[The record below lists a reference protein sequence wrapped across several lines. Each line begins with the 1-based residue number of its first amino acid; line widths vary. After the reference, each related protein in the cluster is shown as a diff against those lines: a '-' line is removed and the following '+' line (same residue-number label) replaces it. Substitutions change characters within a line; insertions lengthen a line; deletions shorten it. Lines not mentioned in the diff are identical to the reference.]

1 MFRNS
6 VLAVFALAVLAY
18 PGAVVAHGWGDS
30 ESVPAWENMANF
42 EPGGLIEFCPAGPAS
57 RDADG
62 GMIAAVLA
70 AAANSQSGAGGT
82 PDARPSSRP
91 TPPGSGALS
100 APRDVQVVNQ
110 GGPSHSLTNYQALAW
125 EASVTGPNPVDHYK
139 IYRNGAAYATSTTT
153 KYVDANAPGSNDPT
167 FAKPAK
173 VYAYAVSAVDS
184 TGNESV
190 PSPAAI
196 WMFRG
201 KSNCGGSDLSYG
213 GTTAKYSDM
222 AGAPVNGPYDVA
234 VVFPGTGGF
243 QPTTNPPLCPSWDL
257 EIGACNTFT
266 IDLKVTDE
274 CFKTNSFNF
283 GHVSR
288 LPPGDVFPY
297 ASVNLWKYGTPIAG
311 RWVTFRV
318 PLADLNIGTCG
329 FTGSIAGTKLT
340 VRAVTSGKP
349 LIDAGGFVTG
359 AGVPAGTYITGYGQH
374 GATGMFTIA
383 GPGIHAGT
391 NVPAGPMQ
399 YQRTSLYKF
408 GMQWSWSDAKGN
420 SPKTSIYVNNI
431 GWIKE

>member
-1 MFRNS
+1 MFRDS
-6 VLAVFALAVLAY
+6 VLAVFAWAVFTY
-18 PGAVVAHGWGDS
+18 PGAVVAS
-30 ESVPAWENMANF
+30 P
-42 EPGGLIEFCPAGPAS
+42 P
-57 RDADG
+57 
-62 GMIAAVLA
+62 
-70 AAANSQSGAGGT
+70 
-82 PDARPSSRP
+82 P
-91 TPPGSGALS
+91 TPPGSAAPS

-125 EASVTGPNPVDHYK
+125 QASIAGRNPVDHYK
-139 IYRNGAAYATSTTT
+139 IYRNGAAYATTTT
-153 KYVDANAPGSNDPT
+153 TRYVDANAPGSNDPA

-173 VYAYAVSAVDS
+173 IYAYAVSAVDS
-184 TGNESV
+184 AGKESA

-213 GTTAKYSDM
+213 GVTANFSDK

-234 VVFPGTGGF
+234 VVYPGSGGF
-243 QPTTNPPLCPSWDL
+243 QPITDPPLCPNVDL

-266 IDLKVTDE
+266 IDVKVTDDS
-274 CFKTNSFNF
+274 FKTNSLNF

-318 PLADLNIGTCG
+318 PLADLNMGTCE
-329 FTGSIAGTKLT
+329 FTGSIAGSKLL

-349 LIDAGGFVTG
+349 IIDAGGLVTG
-359 AGVPAGTYITGYGQH
+359 AGVPAGTYITGYGQR
-374 GATGMFTIA
+374 GAIGAFAIA
-383 GPGIHAGT
+383 GPGINAGT
-391 NVPAGPMQ
+391 NVPAGPMR

-408 GMQWSWSDAKGN
+408 GMQWSDRAGV

-431 GWIKE
+431 GWIKQ